1 MNYYSEYRWI
11 FIGSFCA
18 LLISSHQEGLWSV
31 INDISSF
38 LQIFQSLSEGRLDV
52 PWVLHYHFHFSQ
64 AFICLVNHFQTYVW
78 WSFWSSPW
86 EVMPWSITSGVSSLV
101 SRGWINFFHLPSF
114 RELLCIV
121 RCQNMSGKKISDQ
134 PMWSKVFFQCW
145 KGLCAHRKLGIHVEG
160 SERSSVGG
168 RMWQTKP
175 GIDRGGTRGRKL
187 LHCTGGLSVRPPLGS
202 VTSLESKT
210 NRALAHTITT
220 NVISCF
226 CSVHV
231 KASDNLADWRNSFWF
246 VNFRLTSRPQDVC
259 LGSDEGNVRPADGH
273 PKKRWV
279 IKYLKLEVV
288 PHFKMNVVF
297 KQIKSL
303 SNVNFSGMTFNS
315 CNLFLAFKTLYF
327 HFCSYRIQLC
337 ATHESLFF

>member
-1 MNYYSEYRWI
+1 MNYYSEYRCI

-134 PMWSKVFFQCW
+134 AMWSKVFFQCW
-145 KGLCAHRKLGIHVEG
+145 KGLCPHRKLGIHVEG
-160 SERSSVGG
+160 SERSSLTE
-168 RMWQTKP
+168 RRWHKP
-175 GIDRGGTRGRKL
+175 
-187 LHCTGGLSVRPPLGS
+187 
-202 VTSLESKT
+202 
-210 NRALAHTITT
+210 NRASTEEGRGAAGCSTAP
-220 NVISCF
+220 VASP
-226 CSVHV
+226 SVHHSDLWPLRKV
-231 KASDNLADWRNSFWF
+231 KPIVLLRTRLQQMWYRVFAQFMSKHLTTWPTEEIHFDLSISDWHPGPRMSASDQMRAMLDQLMGTQRN
-246 VNFRLTSRPQDVC
+246 
-259 LGSDEGNVRPADGH
+259 G
-273 PKKRWV
+273 
-279 IKYLKLEVV
+279 
-288 PHFKMNVVF
+288 
-297 KQIKSL
+297 
-303 SNVNFSGMTFNS
+303 
-315 CNLFLAFKTLYF
+315 
-327 HFCSYRIQLC
+327 
-337 ATHESLFF
+337 ES